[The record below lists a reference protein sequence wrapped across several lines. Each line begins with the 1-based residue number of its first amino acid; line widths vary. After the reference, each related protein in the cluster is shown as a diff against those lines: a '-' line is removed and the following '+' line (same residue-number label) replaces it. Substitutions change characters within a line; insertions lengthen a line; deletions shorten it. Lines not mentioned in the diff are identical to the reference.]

1 MQVDNIFTR
10 KVEGSGIGL
19 SIVKSLVEMHQGKI
33 DVVSELG
40 KGSKFTFMLP
50 IKKIEEQDNKKAT
63 KSNLSSKIEKCNIEF
78 SDIYEL

>member
-40 KGSKFTFMLP
+40 KGSIFTFMLP